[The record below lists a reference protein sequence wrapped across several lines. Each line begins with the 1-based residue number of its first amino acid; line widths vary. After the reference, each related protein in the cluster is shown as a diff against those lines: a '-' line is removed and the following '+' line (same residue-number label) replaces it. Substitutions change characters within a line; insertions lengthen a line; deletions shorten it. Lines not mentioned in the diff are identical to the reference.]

1 MNRAV
6 KKRHNVKKKPIGT
19 RKTKKKVSSKK
30 TVKVESFPKKGKTLE
45 ERFGPLPEK
54 DTNAYS
60 ILFKRIKRTIKE
72 KLLAK
77 NKYFKSVR
85 GSPDSVGS
93 YITKNGK
100 KVRTKKK
107 VRKKREPFSLK
118 KFMHL
123 HKSLVVLGFTI
134 LAVFLIFVSIV
145 LFIRMKYRVTN
156 VYVDGNSY
164 YSDKEISDIVMKGSF
179 SHNSL
184 YLSLKY
190 MDKDIENI
198 PFIQKITVNI
208 ESANTVRI
216 NVYEKALAGCIFYMD
231 RYMYFDREGIVVD
244 SSVEQLKSVPLV
256 MGLKFD
262 SVVMYEALPVERA
275 KVFDE
280 VLDITQLLTKH
291 KLSADK
297 IYFDKNYNVY
307 LFFENVKVAIGTEE
321 NIDEKVTQLEYIL
334 KRLSGKKGTLHL
346 EDYDENKETIRFE
359 ETY

>member
-145 LFIRMKYRVTN
+145 LFIRMKYR
-156 VYVDGNSY
+156 
-164 YSDKEISDIVMKGSF
+164 
-179 SHNSL
+179 
-184 YLSLKY
+184 
-190 MDKDIENI
+190 
-198 PFIQKITVNI
+198 
-208 ESANTVRI
+208 
-216 NVYEKALAGCIFYMD
+216 
-231 RYMYFDREGIVVD
+231 
-244 SSVEQLKSVPLV
+244 
-256 MGLKFD
+256 
-262 SVVMYEALPVERA
+262 
-275 KVFDE
+275 
-280 VLDITQLLTKH
+280 
-291 KLSADK
+291 
-297 IYFDKNYNVY
+297 NY
-307 LFFENVKVAIGTEE
+307 
-321 NIDEKVTQLEYIL
+321 
-334 KRLSGKKGTLHL
+334 
-346 EDYDENKETIRFE
+346 
-359 ETY
+359 